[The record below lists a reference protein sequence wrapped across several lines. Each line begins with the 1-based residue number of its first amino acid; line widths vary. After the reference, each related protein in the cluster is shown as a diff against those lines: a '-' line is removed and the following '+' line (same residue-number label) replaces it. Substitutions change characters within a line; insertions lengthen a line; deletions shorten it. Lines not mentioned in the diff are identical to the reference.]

1 MKRVL
6 MMAVILAFAAGSASA
21 ATKCTDPKTHK
32 FIKCPPPP
40 PVSSAPALS
49 TGKHPPHC
57 TTGVPCGNACIAKG
71 KVCHKT

>member
-6 MMAVILAFAAGSASA
+6 MMAAILALSASSVSA

-32 FIKCPPPP
+32 FIKCPPPAASP
-40 PVSSAPALS
+40 AAPAS
-49 TGKHPPHC
+49 SSHAPHC
-57 TTGVPCGNACIAKG
+57 TKGVPCGNTCIAKG

>member
-6 MMAVILAFAAGSASA
+6 MMAAILALSASSVSA

-32 FIKCPPPP
+32 FIKCPPPAA
-40 PVSSAPALS
+40 SSAAPAS
-49 TGKHPPHC
+49 SSSHAPHC
-57 TTGVPCGNACIAKG
+57 TTGVPCGHSCIAKG